1 MRVLEQSNSLWPS
14 LPVADAT
21 TTVAKYVLCRLLVS
35 LPISSSTL
43 IVFTRIQ
50 GWIHWL
56 VNSHRGRFNAHLYI
70 LFLTPYVSSL
80 STRDQAAAGKRN
92 FEDSGHAP
100 AICNPS
106 PCAVIF
112 FIALQ
117 LHINAVAHVH
127 RVSTTI
133 SAQVWVR
140 CGTRHRIRLLWI

>member
-1 MRVLEQSNSLWPS
+1 M
-14 LPVADAT
+14 
-21 TTVAKYVLCRLLVS
+21 AKYVLCRLLVP
-35 LPISSSTL
+35 LPIPSSTPT
-43 IVFTRIQ
+43 VFTRIQ
-50 GWIHWL
+50 GWIQWL
-56 VNSHRGRFNAHLYI
+56 VNSHRGRFNAHLYVV
-70 LFLTPYVSSL
+70 LNSYVSSL
-80 STRDQAAAGKRN
+80 STCDQAAAGKRN

-140 CGTRHRIRLLWI
+140 CGTIHLIRLLWI